1 MLRDNLIH
9 IPEKGD
15 GILIETNPNLE
26 NDNNQNTTGN
36 NSKDN
41 KRLKTKQDKRAKRKE
56 KEPERKLIRKIKM
69 AKAIK
74 IMDSFKHMDLTF
86 LQNLS

>member
-1 MLRDNLIH
+1 MQKIA
-9 IPEKGD
+9 
-15 GILIETNPNLE
+15 
-26 NDNNQNTTGN
+26 
-36 NSKDN
+36 
-41 KRLKTKQDKRAKRKE
+41 LKTIKDQKQNRIKE
-56 KEPERKLIRKIKM
+56 LKGKKKEPERKLIRKIKM